1 MKLLHNIL
9 NLIDNNKKTAIILLV
24 IVNLL
29 VLSVNYNQKDTA
41 TLIGPHSTPGYNPD
55 MKGYVLLTLYFRGEN
70 DGKEL
75 ENPYTYRPLAP
86 LIAAQIK
93 FLSAPD
99 ALNLVNIFLSFLILL
114 YLYKLQIKLNLS
126 FNFALF
132 GCFLYSLSFPNLY
145 YTTVCRIDPM
155 LIFFITFGLYLILKE
170 NNYLMILLYLL
181 GGAVKE
187 SLIIL
192 PIIHL
197 SYLYFAKKI
206 NLKSILPLIINIA
219 VFIVSSLFVRKQM
232 NFGSF
237 YLWSPGWKTI
247 NENIYRKNTYIT
259 FVLTY
264 FHFGIINILNL
275 KFIKQFSNFEKSLY
289 IGVFLSVCLYLY
301 SIIGAYTDG
310 RFIWTAYPFAIPLV
324 MIYLSRIIQSKE
336 IPLSA

>member
-1 MKLLHNIL
+1 
-9 NLIDNNKKTAIILLV
+9 
-24 IVNLL
+24 
-29 VLSVNYNQKDTA
+29 
-41 TLIGPHSTPGYNPD
+41 
-55 MKGYVLLTLYFRGEN
+55 
-70 DGKEL
+70 
-75 ENPYTYRPLAP
+75 
-86 LIAAQIK
+86 
-93 FLSAPD
+93 
-99 ALNLVNIFLSFLILL
+99 
-114 YLYKLQIKLNLS
+114 
-126 FNFALF
+126 
-132 GCFLYSLSFPNLY
+132 
-145 YTTVCRIDPM
+145 M

-247 NENIYRKNTYIT
+247 NENIYRKNTYIA